1 MTIRFYCPKY
11 IDQKILFLKVPLNNY
26 LQDTDRWQNKNV
38 HVNYTYYEQLQLMAH
53 GTIVVSYRV
62 QQGVM
67 QLFLGDYQLTVLY
80 AEKQYPIAV
89 PVVVLGLDGVL
100 LYLVGRM
107 ERKELRVDR
116 VSIVT
121 LYQAVFFLIYL
132 STFFMII
139 GMAALPKPM
148 SLLLLSGVIQIIICV
163 KLIRKF

>member
-1 MTIRFYCPKY
+1 
-11 IDQKILFLKVPLNNY
+11 
-26 LQDTDRWQNKNV
+26 
-38 HVNYTYYEQLQLMAH
+38 
-53 GTIVVSYRV
+53 
-62 QQGVM
+62 
-67 QLFLGDYQLTVLY
+67 
-80 AEKQYPIAV
+80 V